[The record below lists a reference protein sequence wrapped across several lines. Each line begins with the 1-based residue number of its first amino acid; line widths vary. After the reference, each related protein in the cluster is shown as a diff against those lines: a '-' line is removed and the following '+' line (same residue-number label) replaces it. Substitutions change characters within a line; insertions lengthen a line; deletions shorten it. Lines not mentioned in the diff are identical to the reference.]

1 MRQIKKRA
9 FTPLEICTKDRGQ
22 RTEDRILS
30 SDVFRLSSDFCLL
43 LKTGFTLIELLV
55 VISIIAVL
63 MAILMPALR
72 SARDQGRRVQCMSNV
87 RSLAIAW
94 FMYQDDNDNVLVNG
108 NVPRSAQFKESNEAF
123 WVEPPQGPLGSYT
136 GDPNPTLEDELRGI
150 ERGALYPYVKDVDT
164 YRCPSDDRKRNP
176 NRATFRSFSIAGGM
190 NGEERY
196 SFTKRAITKYTEI
209 RNPTTKYVF
218 VEEADPRQWNMGS
231 WIVYPTGDSW
241 CDPLA
246 IWHGNRSCLGWAD
259 GHTEMHRWLD
269 ERTIEMAKIYAE
281 QGGWSPTH
289 PGNPDLKFMQQGY
302 QLKHAPH

>member
-150 ERGALYPYVKDVDT
+150 ERGALYPYVKDVDV
-164 YRCPSDDRKRNP
+164 YRCPADDRKRNP
-176 NRATFRSFSIAGGM
+176 DRATFRSYSIAGGM

-196 SFTKRAITKYTEI
+196 SYTGRAIKKYTEI
-209 RNPTTKYVF
+209 RNPVDKYVF
-218 VEEADPRQWNMGS
+218 VEEADPRKWNMGS

-241 CDPLA
+241 CDPLS

-259 GHTEMHRWLD
+259 GHAEMHRWLD
-269 ERTIEMAKIYAE
+269 ERTIEMARIYAE
-281 QGGWSPTH
+281 EGGWSPTH
-289 PGNPDLKFMQQGY
+289 PDNPDLKFMQRGY
-302 QLKHAPH
+302 ALRPK